1 MFSLADVSI
10 HTYSLHVKFAVL
22 SLLSSF
28 GASIIFRTFWLI
40 LMGLVSHHDRSS
52 IALNRK
58 KRHIH
63 KVYKGAFMLSGSA
76 FGLIIQTFEDFV
88 LQILQ

>member
-1 MFSLADVSI
+1 
-10 HTYSLHVKFAVL
+10 
-22 SLLSSF
+22 
-28 GASIIFRTFWLI
+28 
-40 LMGLVSHHDRSS
+40 MGLVSHHDRSS